1 MICLHRPGRLCGSWY
16 INGYIKHPSGN
27 PPKGERERGRKGG
40 GKEEGGREGG
50 RGVGVSEGGEAKV
63 HVLKL

>member
-27 PPKGERERGRKGG
+27 PPKGEREREGGREEETRKEGE
-40 GKEEGGREGG
+40 KEEGGWGSVKEG
-50 RGVGVSEGGEAKV
+50 R
-63 HVLKL
+63 LKYMC